1 MNYLIHGDNVE
12 LLNILSIELNDFNWF
27 EAYSNDFVDLEVH
40 TKEELMGIENSAS
53 MIIHGS
59 MDDLQEGKNSSQDI
73 IDINVFKPEV
83 RSKRGD
89 ALSPQA
95 LMNHLHE
102 GITPYIELSFLM
114 NNQ

>member
-1 MNYLIHGDNVE
+1 ME
-12 LLNILSIELNDFNWF
+12 
-27 EAYSNDFVDLEVH
+27 
-40 TKEELMGIENSAS
+40 GINSAS
-53 MIIHGS
+53 TSIHGS
-59 MDDLQEGKNSSQDI
+59 MDAPLDGKNSSQDI

-89 ALSPQA
+89 ALLPQA

-102 GITPYIELSFLM
+102 GITSYIKLSFLM

>member
-1 MNYLIHGDNVE
+1 MD
-12 LLNILSIELNDFNWF
+12 
-27 EAYSNDFVDLEVH
+27 
-40 TKEELMGIENSAS
+40 AS
-53 MIIHGS
+53 L
-59 MDDLQEGKNSSQDI
+59 DGKNSSQDI

-89 ALSPQA
+89 ALSLQA